1 MWLPLL
7 LSCSAPTPDT
17 GSVDA
22 LAVRLRWVGGMS
34 LQDWEAARAGLW
46 WSLSSMGALPPPDES
61 AITVHA
67 STPDAV
73 LFTLD
78 LGAVGFPEGALDTV
92 AEISAELQAD
102 PSVAEHGGVDVGR
115 FLMRSLHEPWRYY
128 ALTGACA
135 ELSDWV
141 DLRQS
146 ASVETYAVTD
156 SLLVEGERLI
166 EVNQPVR
173 QIDEIGFRAA
183 EVSGDL
189 TGDYTVHELEVI
201 DLMAN
206 GRQRYAVYG
215 VDGALQPGADPAVS
229 PAGQPG
235 RCLWCHEN
243 RLMIGQ
249 ENPTVEGYWS
259 FADFAE
265 AIVEQS
271 ALLVAHR
278 ATLETAVVFTDP
290 DVHTWGEL
298 LVEEFLAP
306 SPERVSIEWGI
317 SAGAIAGMGLEG
329 HINEEYPSWGP
340 VYRRAAVDGLLAER
354 EGWRPIETL
363 ESGREL
369 TPSGAQLVPARLQDC
384 LSLR

>member
-1 MWLPLL
+1 MGEL
-7 LSCSAPTPDT
+7 D
-17 GSVDA
+17 
-22 LAVRLRWVGGMS
+22 VRLRWVGGMS
-34 LQDWEAARAGLW
+34 LQSWEEAKAGLW
-46 WSLSSMGALPPPDES
+46 WSMSSMGALPPPDGS

-67 STPDAV
+67 SAPEAV
-73 LFTLD
+73 TFTLD
-78 LGAVGFPEGALDTV
+78 LGAVGFPPGALATA
-92 AEISAELQAD
+92 AEIAAELQAD

-135 ELSDWV
+135 ALSDWV
-141 DLRQS
+141 ALRQS
-146 ASVETYAVTD
+146 DSVETYAVTD
-156 SLLVEGERLI
+156 SLLVEGGRLI

-173 QIDEIGFRAA
+173 QVDEIGFRAA
-183 EVSGDL
+183 EVSGDMA
-189 TGDYTVHELEVI
+189 GDYTIHELEVV

-215 VDGALQPGADPAVS
+215 VDGALQPGADPAIS

-235 RCLWCHEN
+235 RCLWCHEG
-243 RLMIGQ
+243 RLMLGQ

-259 FADFAE
+259 FSAFAE
-265 AIVEQS
+265 AITEQS
-271 ALLVAHR
+271 VLLDAHR
-278 ATLETAVVFTDP
+278 ASLSTAVVFTDP

-306 SPERVSIEWGI
+306 SPARVSIEWGI
-317 SAGAIAGMGLEG
+317 SAGAIAGMGLEAN
-329 HINEEYPSWGP
+329 INEEYPSWGP
-340 VYRRAAVDGLLAER
+340 VYRRAAVDGLLADR

-369 TPSGAQLVPARLQDC
+369 SPAGLPLAPARLQDC
-384 LSLR
+384 VSLR